1 MSETSPPA
9 RRPLI
14 SAAGMGV
21 FFFGIVLVLGALFIG
36 AQWFISKTGGDLVSR
51 ASSAF
56 HTILNMAPQT
66 TLASGSVILEKSAI
80 AELAVTQRK
89 MRTVVNYKQAWLGS
103 TKVMIVEGDF
113 VVKAGFDLNKRFR
126 FSVDKT
132 LREVLVEFPKPKIL
146 SVDFKKLDV
155 LYSSDGIINK
165 LTPEDTAQ
173 VIRQMDMETRLQAAQ
188 SDIQKEA
195 MQQVEQRVRDLIGDA
210 ASKVTVRFNDGPSF
224 TAIEPKT

>member
-1 MSETSPPA
+1 
-9 RRPLI
+9 
-14 SAAGMGV
+14 
-21 FFFGIVLVLGALFIG
+21 
-36 AQWFISKTGGDLVSR
+36 
-51 ASSAF
+51 
-56 HTILNMAPQT
+56 MAPQT
-66 TLASGSVILEKSAI
+66 SLSSGSVVLEKTAI

-126 FSVDKT
+126 FFIDQPS
-132 LREVLVEFPKPKIL
+132 REVLVEFPRPKIL

-173 VIRQMDMETRLQAAQ
+173 VIQQMNMEMRFQAAQ

-195 MQQVEQRVRDLIGDA
+195 MQQIEQRVRDLIGDA
-210 ASKVTVRFNDGPSF
+210 ASKVTVRFIDGASF
-224 TAIEPKT
+224 TALAPKS